1 MKTAISTSLF
11 SLRARRA
18 GIALSLI
25 LLMTVCAWAEESTL
39 LDVRVGPHKLFDRLV
54 FEFERETAA
63 QVVTLPNQQ
72 VEIRF
77 HNVQLP
83 EKFSVPSL
91 PRGLIALKSVEFTP
105 QGDNNLTFT
114 ISLIRDAMPTELP
127 LAGTPWR
134 LAVDFAPRV
143 TESPEPKPD
152 YIPGDQ
158 PLPTKFAEQEPV
170 KTDSFDP
177 TSVHAVLAYFYA
189 TRGDTAAAARE
200 AQAYMQQTGKPLQAT
215 AVPQPVQES
224 PATKTP
230 RILMAALNWL
240 RTLPTAIVL
249 LAVFVAGMFSGIA
262 LRWMAKSIR
271 LTKWHL
277 PRMRWPKFKRAA
289 RLKDRSGELQD
300 DLKTLDEAIEQEP
313 VRRKEKE
320 PAEAQEPET
329 LVEVEAGSEQEIR
342 ETLMDRRVKRVL
354 ELSASGRTVV
364 EIADEM
370 QMGQDEIKL
379 ILDLNK

>member
-1 MKTAISTSLF
+1 MKTAISTLSY
-11 SLRARRA
+11 SRRTVRA
-18 GIALSLI
+18 GIVLSTI
-25 LLMTVCAWAEESTL
+25 LLLAVGAWAEETTL

-72 VEIRF
+72 VEVRF
-77 HNVQLP
+77 HNVRLP
-83 EKFSVPSL
+83 ENFPAPSL
-91 PRGLIALKSVEFTP
+91 PRGLIVLKSVAFTP
-105 QGDNNLTFT
+105 DGNNNVTFT
-114 ISLIRDAMPTELP
+114 INLMRDAMPTELP

-158 PLPTKFAEQEPV
+158 PIPTKFAEQEPD
-170 KTDSFDP
+170 KSDSFDP

-200 AQAYMQQTGKPLQAT
+200 AQAYLQQTGKPLQQTPTSLPAT
-215 AVPQPVQES
+215 DASV
-224 PATKTP
+224 TKTP
-230 RILMAALNWL
+230 RILLTALNWL
-240 RTLPTAIVL
+240 RTLPTAVVL
-249 LAVFVAGMFSGIA
+249 LSVFVAGMFSGIA
-262 LRWMAKSIR
+262 LRWMVKSFR
-271 LTKWHL
+271 LPKWHMPKLRL
-277 PRMRWPKFKRAA
+277 PRIKRAPH
-289 RLKDRSGELQD
+289 LKDRSNELEED
-300 DLKTLDEAIEQEP
+300 MKVLEEAVESEP
-313 VRRKEKE
+313 ARRKEKS
-320 PAEAQEPET
+320 PPEATEPE
-329 LVEVEAGSEQEIR
+329 LPVEVAAGSEQEIR

-354 ELSASGRTVV
+354 ELSASGRSIV

-370 QMGQDEIKL
+370 QMGQDEIRL